1 MTGGLPCA
9 QVPDEAAIRLLLD
22 TSAETLAGH
31 LDRIFAHNRRL
42 RARGR
47 PSRAWYVT
55 EEAWLSGA
63 AAAPAAEGRGFFE
76 DEVRQARGPFSV
88 PLWRSC
94 MCTAIRTEH
103 HPQ

>member
-1 MTGGLPCA
+1 MTGALPCV
-9 QVPDEAAIRLLLD
+9 QVRDETAVRLLLD

-42 RARGR
+42 KVRGR

-63 AAAPAAEGRGFFE
+63 AAPPAAEGRGFFE
-76 DEVRQARGPFSV
+76 DEVRPMWLQGFKPY
-88 PLWRSC
+88 L
-94 MCTAIRTEH
+94 
-103 HPQ
+103 